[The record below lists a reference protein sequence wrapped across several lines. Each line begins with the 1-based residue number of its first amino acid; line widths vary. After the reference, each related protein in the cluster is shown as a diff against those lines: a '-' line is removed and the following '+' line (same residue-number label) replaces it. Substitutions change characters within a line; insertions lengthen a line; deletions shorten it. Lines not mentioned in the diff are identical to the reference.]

1 MENHLPK
8 PWCTIE
14 IGPSYFHCMV
24 QFKYTTCPLI
34 WMQRSASFMENVTLL
49 ACNRKFTAAP
59 YEQEITGILCST
71 VVLCRPDVLNI

>member
-34 WMQRSASFMENVTLL
+34 WMQRSALFMENVALL
-49 ACNRKFTAAP
+49 ACKRKFAAALN
-59 YEQEITGILCST
+59 EQEITGILCST
-71 VVLCRPDVLNI
+71 VVMRRPDF